1 MDKHLLASLSA
12 ITEEEKEILAG
23 SRNIN
28 RDLYYS
34 AEGSMSKQN
43 EIDASRLLAK
53 GKLIDIRPHTRFVHF
68 PEHTHNFIEFV
79 YMCKGSTKH
88 IIDGQRLTLQEGDL
102 LFMNR
107 HAKQEILPADKDD
120 IAVNFII
127 MPQFF
132 DSILNRF
139 EGGSGALYDFIV
151 SCLTDKHMGGNYLY
165 FDVSGVLPVQNLMEN
180 LIWIMLNSPI
190 NRRSL
195 SQATMALLFR
205 NLVDNADRI
214 QVSGSSYEQNMMIQ
228 LLNYI
233 ETEYKDAALTDFA
246 ERNHVDIY
254 TMSRMIKRRFGK
266 TFKELLVEKKMNQA
280 CYLLKNTKLSVTDI
294 AYSIGYENTSYF
306 HRTFR
311 AMFELSPRDYRI
323 KSTNTDGSEQIK

>member
-1 MDKHLLASLSA
+1 MDQTLLDALSA

-23 SRNIN
+23 SKNIN
-28 RDLYYS
+28 KDLYYS
-34 AEGSMSKQN
+34 KEGSMSRQN
-43 EIDASRLLAK
+43 EIDASLLITK
-53 GKLIDIRPHTRFVHF
+53 GKLIDIRPHTRFIHF

-88 IIDGQRLTLQEGDL
+88 IIDGKRLTLQEGDL
-102 LFMNR
+102 LFMNQ
-107 HAKQEILPADKDD
+107 HARQEILPADKDD

-127 MPQFF
+127 LPQFF

-139 EGGSGALYDFIV
+139 EGTSGALYDFIV

-165 FDVSGVLPVQNLMEN
+165 FDVSGVIPVQNLMEN
-180 LIWIMLNSPI
+180 LVWIMLNSPV

-195 SQATMALLFR
+195 SQATVALLFQ
-205 NLVDNADRI
+205 NLIDNAERI
-214 QVSGSSYEQNMMIQ
+214 QVPGSSYEQNMMIR

-233 ETEYKDAALTDFA
+233 ETEYKNASLTEFA

-254 TMSRMIKRRFGK
+254 TMSRMIKKLSGK

-280 CYLLKNTKLSVTDI
+280 CYLLKNTKLSITDI
-294 AYSIGYENTSYF
+294 AFSIGYENTSYF

-311 AMFELSPRDYRI
+311 SIYELSPRDYRL
-323 KSTNTDGSEQIK
+323 KVQ